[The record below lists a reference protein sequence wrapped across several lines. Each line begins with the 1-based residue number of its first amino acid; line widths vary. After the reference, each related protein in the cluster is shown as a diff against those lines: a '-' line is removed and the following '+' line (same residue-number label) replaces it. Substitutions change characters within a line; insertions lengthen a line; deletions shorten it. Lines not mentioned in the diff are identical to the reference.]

1 MLNLYE
7 EHARE
12 LLGETED
19 WKVYSM
25 ECPDV
30 GDSVILRGAVAYV
43 DEGGHKHWS
52 EEKELDRTVVIS
64 DDDHYVWCQ
73 KWEVKTGKCWK
84 CVGEGRLIHSANYV
98 TGVTEY
104 KECPKCKGKGEPD

>member
-25 ECPDV
+25 ERPDV
-30 GDSVILRGAVAYV
+30 GNSIILRGAVSYM
-43 DEGGHKHWS
+43 DESGHNKWP
-52 EEKELDRTVVIS
+52 EEKDKDYTVVIS

-73 KWEVKTGKCWK
+73 KC
-84 CVGEGRLIHSANYV
+84 EGRI
-98 TGVTEY
+98 
-104 KECPKCKGKGEPD
+104 